1 MTTADRLVLLKADLQ
16 MVTHV
21 NDTYLTHLLDVSAA
35 MIARE
40 GIMLEDTLEDDQL
53 IVMYA
58 AYLYRKRASDNPV
71 MPRMLRWSLNN
82 RLFAQKGGSGDV
94 T

>member
-1 MTTADRLVLLKADLQ
+1 MTTADRMVLLKADLQ
-16 MVTHV
+16 MATNA

-40 GIMLEDTLEDDQL
+40 GIVLEDTLEDDQL

-82 RLFAQKGGSGDV
+82 RLFAQKGGNGDA